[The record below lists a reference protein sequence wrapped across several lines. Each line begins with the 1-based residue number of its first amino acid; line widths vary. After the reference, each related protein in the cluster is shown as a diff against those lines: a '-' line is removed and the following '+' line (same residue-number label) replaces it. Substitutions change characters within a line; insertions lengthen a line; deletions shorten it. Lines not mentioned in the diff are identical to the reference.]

1 MNILPEKVEGVK
13 TSNVYSTSIKLTWL
27 PVEDVDGYEVYR
39 ATSKNGTYTLKRTV
53 SNSTTSYTN
62 TDVSRKKGYYYKLRA
77 YRVINGKKVYS
88 SFSDKKYIKTK

>member
-1 MNILPEKVEGVK
+1 MPMGMKLSLGDKRVYVK
-13 TSNVYSTSIKLTWL
+13 WNKIAGATNYK
-27 PVEDVDGYEVYR
+27 VYR

-53 SNSTTSYTN
+53 SSSTTSYTN
-62 TDVSRKKGYYYKLRA
+62 TDVSRKKGYYYKVRS